1 MFYIFYTNVTK
12 RWEGR
17 EADSVFY
24 AYKWVVVGGGGAN
37 ENKVSMEIRRV
48 LIAKSGGG
56 GGVGLGDKTGF
67 TGFIL
72 RERWRCAVVMRV
84 VTDLSGRGGSRE
96 GAENKFLRKESKERT
111 AGVSG

>member
-1 MFYIFYTNVTK
+1 MYFMPINGWWWGGRGK
-12 RWEGR
+12 RKQGLYGNTESS
-17 EADSVFY
+17 DSK
-24 AYKWVVVGGGGAN
+24 KW
-37 ENKVSMEIRRV
+37 
-48 LIAKSGGG
+48 G

>member
-1 MFYIFYTNVTK
+1 MYFMPING
-12 RWEGR
+12 W
-17 EADSVFY
+17 
-24 AYKWVVVGGGGAN
+24 WWGGGRGKRKQGLYGN
-37 ENKVSMEIRRV
+37 TESSDSK
-48 LIAKSGGG
+48 KWG

>member
-1 MFYIFYTNVTK
+1 M
-12 RWEGR
+12 
-17 EADSVFY
+17 
-24 AYKWVVVGGGGAN
+24 
-37 ENKVSMEIRRV
+37 
-48 LIAKSGGG
+48 G

>member
-1 MFYIFYTNVTK
+1 M
-12 RWEGR
+12 GG
-17 EADSVFY
+17 
-24 AYKWVVVGGGGAN
+24 GGGGAN

-48 LIAKSGGG
+48 LIAKSG